1 MELVINEIQGPE
13 GLIIELRNTQRGE
26 KAHILPGCGGTLI
39 QLFEHIRLPGS
50 GPIHQNAYHP
60 SALLAPWVNR
70 VRNGNYS
77 FQGRN
82 YQLPITEP
90 ALGNAIHGFLARK
103 PFEIIEKK
111 VIDNQAK
118 LVLQHSYTG
127 DYPGFPFPFDFQLT
141 YELHTNGHFFI
152 RFGIKNTGK
161 HLMPFAIGWHPY
173 FTFPDAD
180 LSDLEISFSPQS
192 KFLSDSQMIPL
203 REEPVEYTKPVNLAK
218 ESLDNVFRLREA
230 EYHTTTLTNKRTH
243 ASLYIKQHVA
253 DFPFLV
259 VYAPENEACIAI
271 EPMTANTDAFNTLDG
286 LKSLGP
292 NERFYSTVEIWL
304 RR

>member
-26 KAHILPGCGGTLI
+26 KAHILPECGGTLI

-152 RFGIKNTGK
+152 RFGIKNTGE
-161 HLMPFAIGWHPY
+161 HQMPFAIGWHPY

-203 REEPVEYTKPVNLAK
+203 REEPVAYTEPVDLAK

-230 EYHTTTLTNKRTH
+230 EYHTTTLTNKRTQ
-243 ASLYIKQHVA
+243 ASLCMKQKTA

-259 VYAPENEACIAI
+259 VFAPENEACVAI

-292 NERFYSTVEIWL
+292 EDRFSSEVEIWL
-304 RR
+304 GR

>member
-90 ALGNAIHGFLARK
+90 TLGNAIHGFLARK

-152 RFGIKNTGK
+152 RFGIKNTGE
-161 HLMPFAIGWHPY
+161 HQMPFAIGWHPY

>member
-26 KAHILPGCGGTLI
+26 KAHILPECGGTLI

-90 ALGNAIHGFLARK
+90 TLGNAIHGFLARK

-152 RFGIKNTGK
+152 RFGIKNTGE
-161 HLMPFAIGWHPY
+161 HQMPFAIGWHPY

-203 REEPVEYTKPVNLAK
+203 SEEPVAYTEPVDLAK

-230 EYHTTTLTNKRTH
+230 EYHTTILTNKRTH
-243 ASLYIKQHVA
+243 ASLCIKQHVA

-292 NERFYSTVEIWL
+292 EDRFSSEVEIWL
-304 RR
+304 GR

>member
-13 GLIIELRNTQRGE
+13 GLIIELRNTKRGE
-26 KAHILPGCGGTLI
+26 KAHILPECGGTLI

-90 ALGNAIHGFLARK
+90 TLGNAIHGFLARK

-292 NERFYSTVEIWL
+292 EDRFSSEVEIWL
-304 RR
+304 GR

>member
-26 KAHILPGCGGTLI
+26 KAHILPECGGTLI

-90 ALGNAIHGFLARK
+90 TLGNAIHGFLARK

-152 RFGIKNTGK
+152 RFGIKNTGE
-161 HLMPFAIGWHPY
+161 HQMPFAIGWHPY

-203 REEPVEYTKPVNLAK
+203 REEMVEYTEPVDLAK

-230 EYHTTTLTNKRTH
+230 EFHTTTLTNKRTH
-243 ASLYIKQHVA
+243 ASLCIKQHVA

-292 NERFYSTVEIWL
+292 EDRFSSEVEIWL
-304 RR
+304 GR

>member
-26 KAHILPGCGGTLI
+26 KAHILPECGGTLI

-152 RFGIKNTGK
+152 RFGIKNTGE
-161 HLMPFAIGWHPY
+161 HQMPFAIGWHPY

-203 REEPVEYTKPVNLAK
+203 REEMVEYTEPVDLAK

-230 EYHTTTLTNKRTH
+230 EFHTTTLTNKRTH

-292 NERFYSTVEIWL
+292 EDRFSSEVEIWL
-304 RR
+304 GR

>member
-1 MELVINEIQGPE
+1 MELVINEIQGLE

-82 YQLPITEP
+82 YQLPISEP

-152 RFGIKNTGK
+152 RFGIKNTGE

-173 FTFPDAD
+173 FTFPDTD

-203 REEPVEYTKPVNLAK
+203 SEEPVAYTEPVDLAK

-243 ASLYIKQHVA
+243 ASLCMKQKTA

-292 NERFYSTVEIWL
+292 EDRFSSTVEIWL

>member
-1 MELVINEIQGPE
+1 M
-13 GLIIELRNTQRGE
+13 
-26 KAHILPGCGGTLI
+26 
-39 QLFEHIRLPGS
+39 
-50 GPIHQNAYHP
+50 
-60 SALLAPWVNR
+60 NR

-90 ALGNAIHGFLARK
+90 TLGNAIHGFLARK

-118 LVLQHSYTG
+118 LVLQHTYTG
-127 DYPGFPFPFDFQLT
+127 DYPGYPFPFDFQLT

-152 RFGIKNTGK
+152 RFGIKNTGE
-161 HLMPFAIGWHPY
+161 HQMPFAIGWHPY

-203 REEPVEYTKPVNLAK
+203 REEMVEYTEPVDLAK

-230 EYHTTTLTNKRTH
+230 EYHTTILTNKRTH
-243 ASLYIKQHVA
+243 ASLCIKQHVA

-292 NERFYSTVEIWL
+292 EDRFSSEVEIWL
-304 RR
+304 GR

>member
-13 GLIIELRNTQRGE
+13 GLIIELRNTKRGE
-26 KAHILPGCGGTLI
+26 KAHILPECGGTLI

-90 ALGNAIHGFLARK
+90 TLGNAIHGFLARK

-152 RFGIKNTGK
+152 RFGIKNTGE
-161 HLMPFAIGWHPY
+161 HQMPFAIGWHPY

-203 REEPVEYTKPVNLAK
+203 REEMVEYTEPVDLAK

-230 EYHTTTLTNKRTH
+230 EYHTTILTNKRTH
-243 ASLYIKQHVA
+243 ASLCIKQHVA

-292 NERFYSTVEIWL
+292 EDRFSSEVEIWL
-304 RR
+304 GR

>member
-13 GLIIELRNTQRGE
+13 GLIIELRNTKRGE
-26 KAHILPGCGGTLI
+26 KAHILPECGGTLI

-90 ALGNAIHGFLARK
+90 TLGNAIHGFLARK

-152 RFGIKNTGK
+152 RFGIKNTGE
-161 HLMPFAIGWHPY
+161 HQTPFAIGWHPY

-292 NERFYSTVEIWL
+292 EDRFSSEVEIWL
-304 RR
+304 GR

>member
-26 KAHILPGCGGTLI
+26 KAHILPECGGTLI

-118 LVLQHSYTG
+118 LVLQHTYTG

-152 RFGIKNTGK
+152 RFGIKNTGE
-161 HLMPFAIGWHPY
+161 HQMPFAIGWHPY

-180 LSDLEISFSPQS
+180 LSDLEISFSPHS

-203 REEPVEYTKPVNLAK
+203 REEPVAYTEPVDLAK

-230 EYHTTTLTNKRTH
+230 EYHTTTLTNKRTQ
-243 ASLYIKQHVA
+243 ASLCMKQKTA

-259 VYAPENEACIAI
+259 VFAPENEACIAI

-292 NERFYSTVEIWL
+292 EDRFSSEVEIWL
-304 RR
+304 GR

>member
-90 ALGNAIHGFLARK
+90 TLGNAIHGFLARK

-152 RFGIKNTGK
+152 RFGIKNTGE

>member
-26 KAHILPGCGGTLI
+26 KAHILPECGGTLI

-90 ALGNAIHGFLARK
+90 TLGNAIHGFLARK

-152 RFGIKNTGK
+152 RFGIKNTGE
-161 HLMPFAIGWHPY
+161 HQMPFAIGWHPY

-203 REEPVEYTKPVNLAK
+203 REEMVEYTEPVDLAK

-230 EYHTTTLTNKRTH
+230 EFHTTTLTNKRTH

-292 NERFYSTVEIWL
+292 EDRFSSEVEIWL
-304 RR
+304 GR